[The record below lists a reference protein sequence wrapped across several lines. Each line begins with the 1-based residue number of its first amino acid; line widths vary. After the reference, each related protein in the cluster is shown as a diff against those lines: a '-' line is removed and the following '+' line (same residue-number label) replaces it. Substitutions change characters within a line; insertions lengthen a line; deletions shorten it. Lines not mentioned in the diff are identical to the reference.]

1 MGFLLRLLVN
11 AAALWLTV
19 FLGAKLN
26 LDLHIG
32 GGVVGAATAVVV
44 VVVLAVVNATI
55 GVVLRLITAPL
66 NCLTLGLL
74 SFVINALL
82 FWLVGSLGI
91 PGFEV
96 GSFLAGLFGSVVMT
110 IISSV
115 LTTVVGDGDRGE
127 GD

>member
-1 MGFLLRLLVN
+1 MGFLIRLVVN

-19 FLGAKLN
+19 FLGEKLG
-26 LDLHIG
+26 LELHLG
-32 GGVVGAATAVVV
+32 GGVNGALTAVIV

-55 GVVLRLITAPL
+55 GLVIRLITAPL

-74 SFVINALL
+74 SFVINALM

-110 IISSV
+110 IISSL
-115 LTTVVGDGDRGE
+115 LTNIVGE
-127 GD
+127 GDRERDG